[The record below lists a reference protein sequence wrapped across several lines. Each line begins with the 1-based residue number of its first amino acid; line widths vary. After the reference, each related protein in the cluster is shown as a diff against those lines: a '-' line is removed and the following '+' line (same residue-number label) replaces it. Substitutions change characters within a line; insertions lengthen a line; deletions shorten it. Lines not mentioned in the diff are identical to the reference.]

1 MNSGAHHNNV
11 TAQKIRESINATQG
25 FSSSKYGHGGHGQQ
39 ASPIMP
45 GNGNS
50 QVNYQQRKS
59 LKKTISN
66 EQYKLQNQGGPNSMN
81 NASGTGI

>member
-1 MNSGAHHNNV
+1 
-11 TAQKIRESINATQG
+11 
-25 FSSSKYGHGGHGQQ
+25 
-39 ASPIMP
+39 MP

-66 EQYKLQNQGGPNSMN
+66 EQYMLLNQGGPNIGISN
-81 NASGTGI
+81 SQASGLQFSNVNGIISSNSNNRGNSINSS